1 MFLFE
6 RKSRISQFKRENDKT
21 HTYELIGEFKTCR
34 SEYPNGINSWNDFF
48 NGYKYTD
55 IFKQHL
61 KTGYK
66 ELFQNLVKALQLDID
81 KTVAREKLVNTV
93 KRVRLYASDLEIRD
107 HSIPSTSVPTGND
120 PIVRTINVNE
130 ATDALIDVFD
140 EKSTEFEGKMTI
152 RVGEYFTRVNHLV

>member
-1 MFLFE
+1 MLLLFQNLILQLDNGDIISIVTAVLSALVAIGLFLFE

-34 SEYPNGINSWNDFF
+34 SGYPNGINSWNDFF

-61 KTGYK
+61 KTGYN

-81 KTVAREKLVNTV
+81 KTVAREKLVNTI
-93 KRVRLYASDLEIRD
+93 KERVRLYASDL
-107 HSIPSTSVPTGND
+107 
-120 PIVRTINVNE
+120 
-130 ATDALIDVFD
+130 
-140 EKSTEFEGKMTI
+140 
-152 RVGEYFTRVNHLV
+152 